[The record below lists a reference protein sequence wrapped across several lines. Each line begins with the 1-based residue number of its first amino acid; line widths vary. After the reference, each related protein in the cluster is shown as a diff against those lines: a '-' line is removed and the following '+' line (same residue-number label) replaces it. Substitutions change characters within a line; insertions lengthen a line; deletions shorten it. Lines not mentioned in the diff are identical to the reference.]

1 MNNNINRICLINGI
15 AIIIVDIYSIKDPH
29 IRTNRIIVDNILDYP
44 KLIEFSPKFLSYF
57 YK

>member
-15 AIIIVDIYSIKDPH
+15 AIIIVDIYSISDH
-29 IRTNRIIVDNILDYP
+29 YIRTNRIIVDKILDYP

-57 YK
+57 SK